1 MSVDAFAV
9 ADEIGELLT
18 HGRQFVE
25 TGLLRIPQRRP
36 DHQIGH
42 VKDAQNIGECRVTVQ
57 GAAYI
62 RGSGCVAVKEYVLP
76 RHQHIVED
84 SQCIDLAEALGERAI
99 GGTGA
104 AGKARAAKMPD
115 PRRPHVD
122 DAADRVV

>member
-62 RGSGCVAVKEYVLP
+62 RGSGCVAGKDTSSHDTSTLSRTANVSTSPKRLVSG
-76 RHQHIVED
+76 Q
-84 SQCIDLAEALGERAI
+84 SAALARPAKPERQRCL
-99 GGTGA
+99 TPGA
-104 AGKARAAKMPD
+104 PMLTMQPTA
-115 PRRPHVD
+115 
-122 DAADRVV
+122 